1 VARLAALELPPD
13 DRDRL
18 PDGDRC
24 VTEQHDP
31 FAHLHDEAYADPYQ
45 AARVGHAQLVT
56 VAGRARISLDGDWHF
71 TPDLFDEG
79 LRQRWFADPPI
90 PPAQWDKP
98 RDHDPD
104 AAEML
109 AVPSCWTMARPE
121 WRFFEGAGWYARS
134 FDWDG
139 SAERLVLRVGAA
151 NYQALVFLNGIFLA
165 AHRGGS
171 TPFCVELTA
180 HLANGANR
188 LTIQVDNRRR
198 ADRVP
203 MHHFD
208 WFNHAGLYREVDL
221 LPLPAVFIQT
231 FYAGLTRSGRIEVS
245 IALSDRVD
253 GTARVMIAELG
264 IAADLPVAGGHARA
278 EIEAMPERWCLEAPR
293 RYTVQ
298 AAFEGDTITDHIGF
312 RDIRV
317 QGHDILLNGRPIYLR
332 GVCVHEDD
340 AILGKTTSDDDIR
353 RRFIH
358 ARELG
363 CNFLRLAHY
372 PHHERVAEI
381 ADEVGLLLWAE
392 IPVYWAID
400 FANPD
405 TYADAENQLLELIAR
420 DRNRASVIIWGVGN
434 ENADTNARASFMSR
448 LADAARRADPT
459 RLVSAACLIN
469 RSTFTIED
477 RLASHL
483 DIIGLNEYFG
493 WYEPDFTGLE
503 RLLANSKPDRPV
515 VISEVGAD
523 ALAGHRG
530 GKRELFTE
538 DCQADIYRQQLAI
551 IAQAPWLRGFCP
563 WLLYDFRSAR
573 RQTRFQR
580 GFNRKGLIAEDKT
593 TKKLAFS
600 VIAEHYERLAAEDRA
615 SGQTDANQ
623 HPSAA
628 TENGPGARADRRCDP
643 PP

>member
-1 VARLAALELPPD
+1 MARLAALELPPHG
-13 DRDRL
+13 RHRL
-18 PDGDRC
+18 PDGVPR
-24 VTEQHDP
+24 VTEPHDP
-31 FAHLHDEAYADPYQ
+31 FAHLHDEAYADPYE
-45 AARVGHAQLVT
+45 AGRVGHAQLIAM
-56 VAGRARISLDGDWHF
+56 AGRQRISLDGDWDF

-79 LRQRWFADPPI
+79 LRQRWFADAPI

-98 RDHDPD
+98 RDHDPEG
-104 AAEML
+104 AEKL

-121 WRFFEGAGWYARS
+121 WRFFEGAGWYARG

-139 SAERLVLRVGAA
+139 AAERLFLRVGAA
-151 NYQALVFLNGIFLA
+151 NYQALVFLNGEFLA

-171 TPFCVELTA
+171 TPFCVEMTP
-180 HLANGANR
+180 HLRLGANR

-221 LPLPAVFIQT
+221 LPLPAVFIRS
-231 FYAGLTRSGRIEVS
+231 FSAALTRDGRIAVS
-245 IALSDRVD
+245 MALSNPVD
-253 GTARVMIAELG
+253 GTAHVAIPELG
-264 IAADLPVAGGHARA
+264 IMADLAVTHGLCRA
-278 EIEAMPERWCLEAPR
+278 EIDAAPERWSPDSPHLYGVEA
-293 RYTVQ
+293 T
-298 AAFEGDTITDHIGF
+298 FGTDRVTDRVGF

-317 QGHDILLNGRPIYLR
+317 QGHDILLNGKSIFLR

-340 AILGKTTSDDDIR
+340 VILGKTTNDDDIR
-353 RRFIH
+353 RRFAH
-358 ARELG
+358 AHELG

-372 PHHERVAEI
+372 PHHERVAQI

-434 ENADTNARASFMSR
+434 ENADTNARALFMSR
-448 LADAARRADPT
+448 LADAARLADPT
-459 RLVSAACLIN
+459 RLISAACLIN
-469 RSTFTIED
+469 RSNFTIED

-483 DIIGLNEYFG
+483 DVIGLNEYFG
-493 WYEPDFTGLE
+493 WYEPDVTGLE

-530 GKRELFTE
+530 GPRELFTE
-538 DCQADIYRQQLAI
+538 DCQAEIYRRQFAI
-551 IAQAPWLRGFCP
+551 IARAPWLRGFCV

-580 GFNRKGLIAEDKT
+580 GFNRKGLIAEDKAT
-593 TKKLAFS
+593 RKLAFD
-600 VIAEHYERLAAEDRA
+600 VIADHYTRLADK
-615 SGQTDANQ
+615 D
-623 HPSAA
+623 
-628 TENGPGARADRRCDP
+628 
-643 PP
+643 